1 MKAVFNGDTRERK
14 HYQSAVEWLQEELF
28 GSLGINLTDHQL
40 KMANEV
46 FFEQAKEMEKANE
59 NRLNERW
66 AQMRHDSRIVGEK
79 VAINWMLQIYCDVEF
94 TEELGNEVFE
104 EFKRYFKPQ

>member
-46 FFEQAKEMEKANE
+46 FFEQAKEMEEKQRKQDIINAWNS
-59 NRLNERW
+59 
-66 AQMRHDSRIVGEK
+66 AAGGDSFHSGEEYY
-79 VAINWMLQIYCDVEF
+79 INL
-94 TEELGNEVFE
+94 
-104 EFKRYFKPQ
+104 KSK

>member
-1 MKAVFNGDTRERK
+1 MKT
-14 HYQSAVEWLQEELF
+14 AVEWFALELYEKF
-28 GSLGINLTDHQL
+28 EMKGNG
-40 KMANEV
+40 KV
-46 FFEQAKEMEKANE
+46 FDELLEKAKEMEKANE